1 MLNKLYSVLQLLIS
15 FFVLSQFNLIFANS
29 FTNPT
34 NPTNPNETVLTL
46 PFENISNK
54 TEYNWIGE
62 GFSLAITN
70 LLTNSGLVALDVE
83 ERNLAYERLGLAPTA
98 ILTRASAIKIGEK
111 AGADILVIGTYSIVG
126 EGKNRTLT
134 VTSRMI
140 DLREGRAIGNDY
152 TFSGTITD
160 LQVIQGKLAW
170 EILYNRIPGFAFS
183 REQLVSRAT
192 LIPSSA
198 FESYVKALLTANRD
212 DKVKF
217 LFRALS
223 EYQQNT
229 SGQYSQAVFTLGHLY
244 YDEFNYKDALNW
256 LTKVDLKDPS
266 YLESEFYK
274 AVAYIQTNDNEK
286 AETILK
292 TLTNDL
298 PLYEVFNNAA
308 IIEIRKNN
316 FNEAIRLFGLA
327 LQAAPRDNNL
337 LFNYG
342 YAFWRAGQYSSAANQ
357 LNQLVRRETKDG
369 QAYYILAKSLEKMN
383 QKLEAAN
390 ALDEAK
396 KYLSDFAK
404 WETDGKIPNL
414 GRVKDHFS
422 RSAYLRVIRGKDKA
436 ATTLAKRS
444 EQVETLLAKAQ
455 GFFIAGRD
463 QDAINSLTEVF
474 KIASDNADA
483 HLLMGRLQE
492 RRGNLEG
499 AITSLKAAVFWN
511 SKLIA
516 GHVLLGRIYFQKNEL
531 VQARNHLKQ
540 ALTLNPED
548 RDALAL
554 KRLID
559 SENKLENK

>member
-1 MLNKLYSVLQLLIS
+1 
-15 FFVLSQFNLIFANS
+15 LSQFNLVFANS
-29 FTNPT
+29 FASS
-34 NPTNPNETVLTL
+34 NETVLTL
-46 PFENISNK
+46 PFENVSNK

-62 GFSLAITN
+62 GFSLGITN

-183 REQLVSRAT
+183 REQLVNKAT

-223 EYQQNT
+223 EYQQNN

-244 YDEFNYKDALNW
+244 YDEANYKDALNW

-286 AETILK
+286 AGTILK
-292 TLTNDL
+292 ILTNDL

-308 IIEIRKNN
+308 IIEVRNNN

-369 QAYYILAKSLEKMN
+369 QAYYILAKSLEKMD

-396 KYLSDFAK
+396 KYLPDFAK

-414 GRVKDHFS
+414 TRVKDHFS

-444 EQVETLLAKAQ
+444 EEIETLLAKAQ

-463 QDAINSLTEVF
+463 QEAISSLNEVF
-474 KIASDNADA
+474 KLASDNADA

-492 RRGNLEG
+492 RRANIDG
-499 AITSLKAAVFWN
+499 AITSLKAAIFWN
-511 SKLIA
+511 PKLIA
-516 GHVLLGRIYFQKNEL
+516 GHILLGRIYFQKNEL
-531 VQARNHLKQ
+531 VQARNYLRQ
-540 ALTLNPED
+540 ALALNPED

>member
-15 FFVLSQFNLIFANS
+15 FFVLFQFNLVFANS
-29 FTNPT
+29 
-34 NPTNPNETVLTL
+34 NETVLTL

-70 LLTNSGLVALDVE
+70 LLTNSGLIALDVE

-111 AGADILVIGTYSIVG
+111 AGADILVIGTYSIIG

-160 LQVIQGKLAW
+160 LQVIQVKLAL
-170 EILYNRIPGFAFS
+170 EILYNSIPGFAFS
-183 REQLVSRAT
+183 REQLVNKAT

-198 FESYVKALLTANRD
+198 FESYVKALLTSNKD

-223 EYQQNT
+223 EYQQNN

-244 YDEFNYKDALNW
+244 YDEANYKDALNW

-274 AVAYIQTNDNEK
+274 AVAYIQTADNEK
-286 AETILK
+286 AAIILK

-369 QAYYILAKSLEKMN
+369 QAYYILAKSLEKMD

-396 KYLSDFAK
+396 KYLPDFAK
-404 WETDGKIPNL
+404 WETDGRIPNL
-414 GRVKDHFS
+414 TRVKDHFS
-422 RSAYLRVIRGKDKA
+422 RTAYLRVIRGKDKA

-444 EQVETLLAKAQ
+444 EEIETLLAKAQ

-463 QDAINSLTEVF
+463 QEAINSLNEVF
-474 KIASDNADA
+474 KLASDNADA

-492 RRGNLEG
+492 RRGNIDG

-511 SKLIA
+511 PKLIA
-516 GHVLLGRIYFQKNEL
+516 GHILLGRIYFQKNEL
-531 VQARNHLKQ
+531 VQARNYLRQ
-540 ALTLNPED
+540 ALALNPED

>member
-15 FFVLSQFNLIFANS
+15 FFVLSQFNLVFANS
-29 FTNPT
+29 
-34 NPTNPNETVLTL
+34 NETVLTL

-70 LLTNSGLVALDVE
+70 LLTNSGLIALDVE

-111 AGADILVIGTYSIVG
+111 AGADILVIGTYSIIG

-183 REQLVSRAT
+183 REQLVNKAT

-223 EYQQNT
+223 EYQQNN

-244 YDEFNYKDALNW
+244 YDEANYKDALNW

-274 AVAYIQTNDNEK
+274 AVAYIQTADNEK
-286 AETILK
+286 AAIILK

-369 QAYYILAKSLEKMN
+369 QAYYILAKSLEKMD

-396 KYLSDFAK
+396 KYLPDFAK

-414 GRVKDHFS
+414 TRVKDHFS
-422 RSAYLRVIRGKDKA
+422 RTAYLRVIRGKDKA

-444 EQVETLLAKAQ
+444 EEIETLLAKAQ

-463 QDAINSLTEVF
+463 QEAINSLNEVF
-474 KIASDNADA
+474 KLASDNADA

-492 RRGNLEG
+492 RRGNIDG

-511 SKLIA
+511 PKLIA
-516 GHVLLGRIYFQKNEL
+516 GHILLGRIYFQKNEL
-531 VQARNHLKQ
+531 VQARNYLRQ
-540 ALTLNPED
+540 ALALNPED

>member
-15 FFVLSQFNLIFANS
+15 FFVLSQFNLVFANS
-29 FTNPT
+29 
-34 NPTNPNETVLTL
+34 NETVLTL

-70 LLTNSGLVALDVE
+70 LLTNSGLIALDVE

-111 AGADILVIGTYSIVG
+111 AGADILVIGTYSIIG

-183 REQLVSRAT
+183 REQLVNKAT

-223 EYQQNT
+223 EYQQNN

-244 YDEFNYKDALNW
+244 YDEANYKDALNW

-274 AVAYIQTNDNEK
+274 AVAYIQTADNEK
-286 AETILK
+286 AAIILK

-308 IIEIRKNN
+308 IIEIKKNN

-369 QAYYILAKSLEKMN
+369 QAYYILAKSLEKMD

-396 KYLSDFAK
+396 KYLPDFAK

-414 GRVKDHFS
+414 TRVKDHFS
-422 RSAYLRVIRGKDKA
+422 RTAYLRVIRGKDKA

-444 EQVETLLAKAQ
+444 EEIETLLAKAQ

-463 QDAINSLTEVF
+463 QEAINSLNEVF
-474 KIASDNADA
+474 KLASDNADA

-492 RRGNLEG
+492 RRGNIDG

-511 SKLIA
+511 PKLIA
-516 GHVLLGRIYFQKNEL
+516 GHILLGRIYFQKNEL
-531 VQARNHLKQ
+531 VQARNYLKQ
-540 ALTLNPED
+540 ALALNPED

>member
-1 MLNKLYSVLQLLIS
+1 M
-15 FFVLSQFNLIFANS
+15 SQFNLVFANS
-29 FTNPT
+29 FASS
-34 NPTNPNETVLTL
+34 NETVLTL
-46 PFENISNK
+46 PFENVSNK

-62 GFSLAITN
+62 GFSLGITN

-183 REQLVSRAT
+183 REQLVNKAT

-223 EYQQNT
+223 EYQQNN

-244 YDEFNYKDALNW
+244 YDEANYKDALNW

-286 AETILK
+286 AGTILK
-292 TLTNDL
+292 ILTNDL

-308 IIEIRKNN
+308 IIEVRNNN

-369 QAYYILAKSLEKMN
+369 QAYYILAKSLEKMD

-396 KYLSDFAK
+396 KYLPDFAK

-414 GRVKDHFS
+414 TRVKDHFS

-444 EQVETLLAKAQ
+444 EEIETLLAKAQ

-463 QDAINSLTEVF
+463 QEAISSLNEVF
-474 KIASDNADA
+474 KLASDNADA

-492 RRGNLEG
+492 RRANIDG
-499 AITSLKAAVFWN
+499 AITSLKAAIFWN
-511 SKLIA
+511 PKLIA
-516 GHVLLGRIYFQKNEL
+516 GHILLGRIYFQKNEL
-531 VQARNHLKQ
+531 VQARNYLRQ
-540 ALTLNPED
+540 ALALNPED